1 MQANPRVSG
10 TRPKSPALMTVICLL
25 FFSSPALALTCR
37 VVPERV
43 PIGIGYHGATIVV
56 SGQYTTGDDLIVEIM
71 SPPEKTELK
80 YKGRAAGF
88 LWMKLGSM
96 TFENL
101 PSIYMLFSTSDFEQ
115 LLPPDIQKR
124 EKIGYAALKDRAVI
138 HSTLKAF
145 DRQRWI
151 NEFFRFKEKQNLF
164 VITPRLTRLNPGR
177 YHLEVDWPY
186 QAPPGDYTVKVLA
199 VKNGSV
205 EGVAL
210 GRFRVEDAGLVREL
224 SGLARKRPAIY
235 GLLAL
240 FVAVAVGIGVG
251 MVFKRAGGH

>member
-1 MQANPRVSG
+1 MQDNPIVSRAW
-10 TRPKSPALMTVICLL
+10 TACFSLMTAVFLLL
-25 FFSSPALALTCR
+25 FSSQALALTCK

-43 PIGIGYHGATIVV
+43 PIGIGYHGTKIIV
-56 SGQYTTGDDLIVEIM
+56 SGQYAGGQDLIVEVM

-80 YKGRAAGF
+80 YKGRALGF
-88 LWMKLGSM
+88 LWMKLGTM

-101 PSIYMLFSTSDFEQ
+101 PSIYLLFSTSAFDE
-115 LLPPDIQKR
+115 LLPPDIQRR
-124 EKIGYAALKDRAVI
+124 EEIGYAALKERAVLL
-138 HSTLKAF
+138 STKKTF

-164 VITPRLTRLNPGR
+164 IIKHGLIRLDPDRYRL
-177 YHLEVDWPY
+177 EMEWPY

-205 EGVAL
+205 EGRAV
-210 GRFRVEDAGLVREL
+210 GRIRVEDAGLVRQL
-224 SGLARKRPAIY
+224 SGLAQTRPAIY

-251 MVFKRAGGH
+251 LVFKRAGGH